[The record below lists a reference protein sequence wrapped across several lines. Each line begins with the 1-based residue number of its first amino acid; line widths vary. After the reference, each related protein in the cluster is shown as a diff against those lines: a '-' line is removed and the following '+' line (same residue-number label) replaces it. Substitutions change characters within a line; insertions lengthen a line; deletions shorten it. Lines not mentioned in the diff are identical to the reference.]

1 MKKQVKK
8 VMARSSGLF
17 YNKSTHQ
24 QNRKPPGQAPG
35 TVVYTGQKKLE
46 NIIIKVHDFDEAGF
60 RSVEVENL
68 SEIKPYLENKSKTWI
83 QVQGL
88 HDVDTLQHIWD
99 YFELHPLIR
108 EDIVH
113 TTQRPKVE
121 DYSNQIFV
129 VMRMI
134 SQESFENGLPK
145 LRNEQISIV
154 LGENYVLSFQESD
167 AAIFAPVIKRIET
180 PNTRL
185 RKFGPDYLAYALIDN
200 IADHY
205 FNTLDDIGEA
215 IELLEE
221 RIIENHEES
230 LLRGIHILRRDLI
243 FFRKAVWPLRD
254 SINSLIRDENSLM
267 RNDTKIY
274 IRDVYD
280 HIIQVVD
287 SIENYREMVY
297 SLYDMHMSGL
307 SNKMNEVMKVLT
319 IIATIFIPLTFIAG
333 IYGMNF
339 NADVSPLNMPE
350 LNWYYGYPASLA
362 IMGIMALVMVY
373 YFRKKEWF

>member
-8 VMARSSGLF
+8 VMARSNGFFHS
-17 YNKSTHQ
+17 KSQRHQ
-24 QNRKPPGQAPG
+24 TRKPPGQAPG
-35 TVVYTGQKKLE
+35 TILYTGQKKVE
-46 NIIIKVHDFDEAGF
+46 NITIKVHDFDEAGY
-60 RSVEVENL
+60 RCENVENL
-68 SEIKPYLENKSKTWI
+68 NEIKPYLEDKSKTWI

-88 HDVDTLQHIWD
+88 HDIEMLQKIWD

-108 EDIVH
+108 EDIVN
-113 TTQRPKVE
+113 TSQRAKVE
-121 DYSNQIFV
+121 DYNNQIFI

-134 SQESFENGLPK
+134 SQESVENGLPM
-145 LRNEQISIV
+145 LRNEQVSIV
-154 LGENYVLSFQESD
+154 LGENYVISFQESD
-167 AAIFAPVIKRIET
+167 SAIFTPVIKRIET

-205 FNTLDDIGEA
+205 FHALDEVSEA

-221 RIIENHEES
+221 RIIENPEDS
-230 LLRGIHILRRDLI
+230 LLRSIHILRRDLI
-243 FFRKAVWPLRD
+243 FFRKAIWPLRD
-254 SINSLIRDENSLM
+254 SINSLIRDENSLI
-267 RNDTKIY
+267 RSETKIY

-280 HIIQVVD
+280 HIIQVID

-339 NADVSPLNMPE
+339 NTNVSPLNMPE
-350 LNWYYGYPASLA
+350 LSWYYGYPASLVL
-362 IMGIMALVMVY
+362 MGVMALLMVF
-373 YFRKKEWF
+373 YFRKKSWF

>member
-17 YNKSTHQ
+17 YNKSTRQ

-46 NIIIKVHDFDEAGF
+46 NVIIKVHDFDEAGF

-134 SQESFENGLPK
+134 SQELLENGLSK
-145 LRNEQISIV
+145 LRNEQVSLV

-167 AAIFAPVIKRIET
+167 SAIFAPVIKRIET

-185 RKFGPDYLAYALIDN
+185 RKLGPDYLAYALIDN

-230 LLRGIHILRRDLI
+230 LLRGIHILRRNLI

-254 SINSLIRDENSLM
+254 SINSLIRDENSLI

-350 LNWYYGYPASLA
+350 LNWYYGYPALLS
-362 IMGIMALVMVY
+362 IMGIMGLLMIY
-373 YFRKKEWF
+373 YFKKKQWF